1 MSWKIDGDDNTWSV
15 RLRSDKNSLFVDR
28 LQVED
33 IDVNQDFSIGY
44 DESRGSIII
53 ESLGKMYRADVTKVG
68 DAWWVSLE
76 GNTHIVRETSQD
88 STSSDISEGGLT
100 APMPGTV
107 REILVKTGQR
117 VREGQ
122 PMMILEAMKMEHQI
136 SAPEPGEVSSIYFKE
151 GDRVDMGETLISI
164 TTKDASTSTDSD

>member
-1 MSWKIDGDDNTWSV
+1 MDWSIDGDDKTWSV
-15 RLRSDKNSLFVDR
+15 RLRSEKNNLFVDR
-28 LQVED
+28 LQEEE
-33 IDVNQDFSIGY
+33 IEVNQDFSINY

-53 ESLGKMYRADVTKVG
+53 EILGRMYRADVTKVG
-68 DAWWVSLE
+68 DAWWVSLD
-76 GNTHIVRETSQD
+76 GKTHIVRERSQGA
-88 STSSDISEGGLT
+88 TSSDLGEGGLT

-107 REILVKTGQR
+107 QRVLVKTGQR

-136 SAPEPGEVSSIYFKE
+136 SAPESGEVSSIHFKE

-164 TTKDASTSTDSD
+164 TIQESTKSSDTD

>member
-1 MSWKIDGDDNTWSV
+1 MNWSIDGDDKTWSV
-15 RLRSDKNSLFVDR
+15 RLRSEKNNLLVDR

-33 IDVNQDFSIGY
+33 TEVNHDFSISY

-53 ESLGKMYRADVTKVG
+53 ESLGGIYRADTTKVG
-68 DAWWVSLE
+68 DAWWISIE
-76 GNTHIVRETSQD
+76 GKTYIIRERSQD
-88 STSSDISEGGLT
+88 STSPDMGLGSLT

-107 REILVKTGQR
+107 REVLVKTGQR

-136 SAPEPGEVSSIYFKE
+136 SAPESGEVSSICFKE
-151 GDRVDMGETLISI
+151 GDRVDMGDILISI
-164 TTKDASTSTDSD
+164 ATQDSSISSDED

>member
-1 MSWKIDGDDNTWSV
+1 MDWSIDGDDKTWSV
-15 RLRSDKNSLFVDR
+15 RLRSENNNLFVDR
-28 LQVED
+28 LQAED
-33 IDVNQDFSIGY
+33 TEVNQDFSIRY
-44 DESRGSIII
+44 DESCGSIII
-53 ESLGKMYRADVTKVG
+53 ESLGRMYRADATKVG

-76 GNTHIVRETSQD
+76 GKTHIVRERSQD

-107 REILVKTGQR
+107 REVLVKTGQR

-151 GDRVDMGETLISI
+151 GDRVDMGEVLISI
-164 TTKDASTSTDSD
+164 TTQDSSKPSDSD

>member
-1 MSWKIDGDDNTWSV
+1 MDWSIDGDEKTWSV
-15 RLRSDKNSLFVDR
+15 RLGSEKNNLFVDR
-28 LQVED
+28 LQAEGVE
-33 IDVNQDFSIGY
+33 VEQDFSINY

-53 ESLGKMYRADVTKVG
+53 ESLGRMYRADVTKVG

-76 GNTHIVRETSQD
+76 GETHIVRERSQD
-88 STSSDISEGGLT
+88 STSSDMGEGGLT

-107 REILVKTGQR
+107 REVLVKIGQR

-136 SAPEPGEVSSIYFKE
+136 SAPEPGEVSSIHFKE
-151 GDRVDMGETLISI
+151 GDRVDTGEILISI
-164 TTKDASTSTDSD
+164 ATQDSSKSSDPD

>member
-1 MSWKIDGDDNTWSV
+1 MDWSIDGDEKTWSV
-15 RLRSDKNSLFVDR
+15 RLGSEKNNLFVDR
-28 LQVED
+28 LQAEGVE
-33 IDVNQDFSIGY
+33 VEQDFSINY

-53 ESLGKMYRADVTKVG
+53 ESLGRMYRADVTKVG

-76 GNTHIVRETSQD
+76 GETHIVRERSQD
-88 STSSDISEGGLT
+88 STSSDMGEGGLT

-107 REILVKTGQR
+107 REVLVKIGQR

-122 PMMILEAMKMEHQI
+122 PMMVLEAMKMEHQI
-136 SAPEPGEVSSIYFKE
+136 SAPESGEVSSIHFKE

-164 TTKDASTSTDSD
+164 TIQDSTKSSDPD